1 MAGTPGSILMSDVGS
16 PTAAKAKLKEQ
27 SAADLMKA
35 QRKAEASAGKGAGAR
50 RRGCGW
56 CDVAAWTGLV
66 VSLALVGF
74 GLAILILALTF
85 NTEDPKFEI
94 LKVDLKQLNFGTS
107 GNLLFDFNNFKVKAN
122 GEADVKALVV
132 NPNNHEVIVE
142 ALNVNLKLFN
152 VDIANTSVPGFELS
166 KKGNITLS
174 IPFPIKN
181 LPLIATGN
189 KDNLITTSLRKG
201 QVDVKLNIDSRGK
214 VKIMGMTT
222 PSYNLLIACNITV
235 DPFGGDQLF
244 QQKSRVD
251 QEEKYTDI
259 TDDLEEPYKKQ
270 YMADAAGFD
279 AYEMEQ
285 AKLQHHKQQKR
296 SCCTWQNI
304 AVTCGLLLSVLMTA
318 VGIAMLVVA
327 CTYKPVPPVIQI
339 EKIDIVRL
347 NFNGTGTNSDLTTS
361 LGGLGATIGDAL
373 GNPLGGALGNLGSDL
388 GSLLADPTNFTLNMN
403 ALINVTANVLNP
415 NKYDIEVKYLDL
427 FISLFNISV
436 SNVSL
441 GEFRS
446 PSNQNITMTLPLKIV
461 NVPLVSLGK
470 DSVIGNS
477 LMAQKLKMKILGV
490 AEGKAQVWAFSS
502 PTYKVGVVCN
512 ATSLP
517 IAILANPRN
526 KMVFSAKMADESPLA
541 KQASRRSDYSTDADA
556 DAAYDADVEAAADV
570 DSVVQNQ
577 RAFHRDSDSNST
589 GISDDA
595 DFDLPDSDRDALAS
609 PSPAPKAAA
618 EAAAAKAK
626 AMDGDS
632 ELGGAGED
640 GGKGKEEGAG
650 KGKGGGAGKG
660 KRGRRCGKWEIIC
673 WVGIGAGV
681 VMTGIGL
688 TMLVFFLS
696 LTQQEP
702 VVTVEGVDIVRLSIS
717 IPAQSIKMPNLD
729 PSMVTV
735 PNLGGSVPSLGN
747 VPNLDIPSLDLS
759 NLDLKNPGSLGKSLQ
774 DRLSNFGKEVSNL
787 GKNVSDIGKNVS
799 QEVSKAGRNVSK
811 EVSKDITRIGDQI
824 QVAIQNNFEGLRV
837 DLNAHVNVTAN
848 VYNPNSFD
856 GIFNFMN
863 MGIYLFGIHVSNIS
877 LPAFE
882 VGKKQTKIATVP
894 IVVKSFPLISTS
906 SSAQVRSPIATA
918 LRERKIKMQTFI
930 NTQGRVRVWG
940 ISSPTYNVTVMCVM
954 TVDPSADV
962 MTKKECGAKPIKV

>member
-1 MAGTPGSILMSDVGS
+1 MGYDEELGGGGGAAGAAGSGSILMSDVGS
-16 PTAAKAKLKEQ
+16 PTAAKAKLKEP

-122 GEADVKALVV
+122 GKADVKALVV

-152 VDIANTSVPGFELS
+152 VDIANTSIPGFELS

-201 QVDVKLNIDSRGK
+201 QVDVKLNINSRGK
-214 VKIMGMTT
+214 VKILGMAT
-222 PSYNLLIACNITV
+222 PSYNLLIACNITTMGV
-235 DPFGGDQLF
+235 NDFLPVRTN
-244 QQKSRVD
+244 SARVD

-259 TDDLEEPYKKQ
+259 TDDLEEPYKN
-270 YMADAAGFD
+270 MEDAAGFD

-304 AVTCGLLLSVLMTA
+304 AVTCGLLLSLLMTG
-318 VGIAMLVVA
+318 VGIAILVVA
-327 CTYKPVPPVIQI
+327 CTYKPEPPVIQI
-339 EKIDIVRL
+339 EKVDIVRL

-373 GNPLGGALGNLGSDL
+373 GRPLGGALENLGNDL
-388 GSLLADPTNFTLNMN
+388 GSLLADPNNFTLNMN

-512 ATSLP
+512 AT
-517 IAILANPRN
+517 
-526 KMVFSAKMADESPLA
+526 V
-541 KQASRRSDYSTDADA
+541 
-556 DAAYDADVEAAADV
+556 
-570 DSVVQNQ
+570 
-577 RAFHRDSDSNST
+577 
-589 GISDDA
+589 
-595 DFDLPDSDRDALAS
+595 
-609 PSPAPKAAA
+609 SPA
-618 EAAAAKAK
+618 
-626 AMDGDS
+626 
-632 ELGGAGED
+632 
-640 GGKGKEEGAG
+640 AG
-650 KGKGGGAGKG
+650 KN
-660 KRGRRCGKWEIIC
+660 
-673 WVGIGAGV
+673 
-681 VMTGIGL
+681 
-688 TMLVFFLS
+688 S
-696 LTQQEP
+696 
-702 VVTVEGVDIVRLSIS
+702 VTRDC
-717 IPAQSIKMPNLD
+717 
-729 PSMVTV
+729 
-735 PNLGGSVPSLGN
+735 
-747 VPNLDIPSLDLS
+747 
-759 NLDLKNPGSLGKSLQ
+759 
-774 DRLSNFGKEVSNL
+774 
-787 GKNVSDIGKNVS
+787 
-799 QEVSKAGRNVSK
+799 VSKA
-811 EVSKDITRIGDQI
+811 
-824 QVAIQNNFEGLRV
+824 
-837 DLNAHVNVTAN
+837 
-848 VYNPNSFD
+848 
-856 GIFNFMN
+856 
-863 MGIYLFGIHVSNIS
+863 
-877 LPAFE
+877 
-882 VGKKQTKIATVP
+882 KKV
-894 IVVKSFPLISTS
+894 
-906 SSAQVRSPIATA
+906 
-918 LRERKIKMQTFI
+918 
-930 NTQGRVRVWG
+930 
-940 ISSPTYNVTVMCVM
+940 
-954 TVDPSADV
+954 
-962 MTKKECGAKPIKV
+962 

>member
-1 MAGTPGSILMSDVGS
+1 MGYDEELGGAAETAGTPGSGSILMSGVES
-16 PTAAKAKLKEQ
+16 PIVAKAKLKEP

-35 QRKAEASAGKGAGAR
+35 QLKAEASAGKGAGKGACAR
-50 RRGCGW
+50 RRSCGW

-152 VDIANTSVPGFELS
+152 VDIANTSLF
-166 KKGNITLS
+166 
-174 IPFPIKN
+174 
-181 LPLIATGN
+181 
-189 KDNLITTSLRKG
+189 
-201 QVDVKLNIDSRGK
+201 NID
-214 VKIMGMTT
+214 
-222 PSYNLLIACNITV
+222 IANT
-235 DPFGGDQLF
+235 
-244 QQKSRVD
+244 S
-251 QEEKYTDI
+251 
-259 TDDLEEPYKKQ
+259 KKQ

-279 AYEMEQ
+279 SYEMEQ

-304 AVTCGLLLSVLMTA
+304 AVTCGLLLSLLMTG
-318 VGIAMLVVA
+318 VGIAILVVA
-327 CTYKPVPPVIQI
+327 CTFKPEPPVIRI
-339 EKIDIVRL
+339 EKVDIVRL

-415 NKYDIEVKYLDL
+415 NKYDIQVKYLDL

-477 LMAQKLKMKILGV
+477 LMAQKLKMK
-490 AEGKAQVWAFSS
+490 A
-502 PTYKVGVVCN
+502 
-512 ATSLP
+512 
-517 IAILANPRN
+517 RN
-526 KMVFSAKMADESPLA
+526 KMMFSAKMADESPLA
-541 KQASRRSDYSTDADA
+541 KQASGRSDYSTDADA
-556 DAAYDADVEAAADV
+556 DAAYEADVEAAADV
-570 DSVVQNQ
+570 DSMVHNQ
-577 RAFHRDSDSNST
+577 RPYHRDSDSNST
-589 GISDDA
+589 GLSDA

-609 PSPAPKAAA
+609 PSPVAIAAA
-618 EAAAAKAK
+618 EAAAAKTK

-632 ELGGAGED
+632 ELGGD
-640 GGKGKEEGAG
+640 GGDGE

-660 KRGRRCGKWEIIC
+660 KGGGAEKGKRGRRCGRWEIIC

-696 LTQQEP
+696 LTQQVMMTPHLKVCLAFFEMLHMCCRVGLPNFNSHRRTYMQYKHHNFPSFSPPTLPHLLPPPFLSVQEP

-717 IPAQSIKMPNLD
+717 IPSQTIKMPSLD

-735 PNLGGSVPSLGN
+735 PNLGGSVPSLGD

-774 DRLSNFGKEVSNL
+774 DRLSNFGKEVSDL
-787 GKNVSDIGKNVS
+787 GKNVSQIGKNVTH
-799 QEVSKAGRNVSK
+799 EVSKAGRNVSK
-811 EVSKDITRIGDQI
+811 EVSKDLTRIGDEI
-824 QVAIQNNFEGLRV
+824 QRAIRNNFEGLRV
-837 DLNAHVNVTAN
+837 DLNAHVNVTAS

-877 LPAFE
+877 MPAFE
-882 VGKKQTKIATVP
+882 LGKKQTKIATVP
-894 IVVKSFPLISTS
+894 IVVKSFPLLSTS
-906 SSAQVRSPIATA
+906 SSAQVRSPIADA
-918 LRERKIKMQTFI
+918 LRERKIKMQ
-930 NTQGRVRVWG
+930 V
-940 ISSPTYNVTVMCVM
+940 
-954 TVDPSADV
+954 
-962 MTKKECGAKPIKV
+962 